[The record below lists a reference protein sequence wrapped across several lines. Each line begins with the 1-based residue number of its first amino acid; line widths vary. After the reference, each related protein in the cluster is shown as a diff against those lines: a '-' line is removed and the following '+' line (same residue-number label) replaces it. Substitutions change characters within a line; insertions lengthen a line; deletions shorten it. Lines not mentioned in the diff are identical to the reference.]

1 MNHNVGRNDL
11 CPCGSGKKY
20 KKCCLPK
27 DQQEERETLG
37 KANSA
42 VNSDAEEVGNPAK
55 TKSVTNRWRRPKA
68 KQF

>member
-1 MNHNVGRNDL
+1 MNRNVGRNDL
-11 CPCGSGKKY
+11 CPCLSGKKY

-27 DQQEERETLG
+27 DQQEERETLV

-42 VNSDAEEVGNPAK
+42 VNNDAVEVGDQATK
-55 TKSVTNRWRRPKA
+55 KSVANRWRRPKA

>member
-1 MNHNVGRNDL
+1 MNRHVGRNDL
-11 CPCGSGKKY
+11 CPCFSGKKY

-27 DQQEERETLG
+27 DQQEEREILV

-42 VNSDAEEVGNPAK
+42 GNNDDGEAQAQLTK
-55 TKSVTNRWRRPKA
+55 TSVTNRWRRPKA